1 MKYGSIAAGS
11 KEAVDSAKIILKKGG
26 NAFDAAVGAVFTSMI
41 SEFSLTGAGGGGVLL
56 GMEKGQTPII
66 YDFFVD
72 CPKLSN
78 KKVDFEKISVNF
90 GDTIQNFQVGR
101 VSAAIPGNIA
111 GLIDVHTQK
120 GTLPLTEVLE
130 PAIELSKKGIRLSS
144 YQAYINKL
152 IKPILLLTHDGKNLF
167 NKNNNFL
174 KEGDLFKNPNF
185 TNFLIGLSQ
194 KGKDFF
200 YKGEI
205 AELICN
211 QFGKEGYLNKEAL
224 SNYKIELRKPIS
236 FKINEYTIITNPP
249 PSYAGTLMLFLMKLL
264 KKSSYLN
271 YNVETLIKAMGIT
284 SMAREE
290 VCTNPLEEMEINK
303 INNQLI
309 FDKYYKYF
317 TDDKF
322 VVNTSKLSGFGSTT
336 HISIIDKNENI
347 ASVTTTNGEGSGHFI
362 KKYGFMLNNM
372 LGEEDLN
379 PYGFHKWKSI
389 RRLPTMICPTIILKN
404 NKPYLVLG
412 SGGSNRIRS
421 AITQVILNLIVKNMS
436 LQDAIDSP
444 RIHLEGS
451 DLFIEPGINLS
462 NSQISNNFKV
472 NGFKEKS
479 LFFGGVNCV
488 SHQEAIGD
496 NRRGGVGEVF

>member
-56 GMEKGQTPII
+56 GMEKGQSPII

-101 VSAAIPGNIA
+101 GSAAIPGNIA

-211 QFGKEGYLNKEAL
+211 QFGKEGYLN
-224 SNYKIELRKPIS
+224 
-236 FKINEYTIITNPP
+236 
-249 PSYAGTLMLFLMKLL
+249 
-264 KKSSYLN
+264 

-336 HISIIDKNENI
+336 HISIIDKKENI
-347 ASVTTTNGEGSGHFI
+347 ASVTTTKGEGSGHFI
-362 KKYGFMLNNM
+362 N
-372 LGEEDLN
+372 
-379 PYGFHKWKSI
+379 KSY
-389 RRLPTMICPTIILKN
+389 RL
-404 NKPYLVLG
+404 V
-412 SGGSNRIRS
+412 
-421 AITQVILNLIVKNMS
+421 
-436 LQDAIDSP
+436 
-444 RIHLEGS
+444 
-451 DLFIEPGINLS
+451 INLQHELTCFPTRP
-462 NSQISNNFKV
+462 NPKAIFLACQLPIPV
-472 NGFKEKS
+472 IGF
-479 LFFGGVNCV
+479 
-488 SHQEAIGD
+488 A
-496 NRRGGVGEVF
+496 